1 MTAFSI
7 YEVSWPFCDLTWSVK
22 GRTNAGLLLLA
33 SLLYTTF
40 WLQLFVTLE
49 RPSEVGNKCVS
60 ILQKIK
66 VFFIDLA
73 DYYYFM
79 MDVALSMGLIVILSI
94 LSMLP
99 LLWLQSSVLFN
110 RDFAKVIQ
118 TKLSR
123 AALLKRILD

>member
-1 MTAFSI
+1 M
-7 YEVSWPFCDLTWSVK
+7 
-22 GRTNAGLLLLA
+22 
-33 SLLYTTF
+33 
-40 WLQLFVTLE
+40 E